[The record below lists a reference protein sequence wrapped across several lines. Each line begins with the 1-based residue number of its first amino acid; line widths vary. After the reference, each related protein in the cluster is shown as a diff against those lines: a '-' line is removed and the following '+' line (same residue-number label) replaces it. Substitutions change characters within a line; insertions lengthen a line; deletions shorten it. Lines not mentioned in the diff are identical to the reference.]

1 MRGYNC
7 QRLTISIKKTKV
19 MGQDVSA
26 PPTICIDSEELE
38 NTETFC
44 YLGSCITSNLSLDKE
59 IDTRIAKAAAV
70 MSKLSKKVW
79 VNNSLSRKTKLSVY
93 KACVLSTLLYG
104 SESWAT
110 YARQENRLESFHL
123 RCLRRILG
131 ITWEDRVT
139 NISVLEQAGSL
150 SMHLLLS
157 QRRLRW
163 IGHVRR
169 MKDGR
174 IPRDVLY
181 GELAVG
187 HRRTGRPMLR
197 FKDVCKRD
205 MKITSIATNSW
216 ETLADDRSQWRSAVR
231 EGILSGEEHRL
242 QELRNKRKRRKE
254 RQQGLNTSQPSTF
267 VCDNCGRDC
276 HARIGLL
283 SHTRRCNIKS
293 E

>member
-1 MRGYNC
+1 MP
-7 QRLTISIKKTKV
+7 TKV
-19 MGQDVSA
+19 MGQEVSA
-26 PPTICIDSEELE
+26 PPRICIDGEELGI
-38 NTETFC
+38 TETSC

-79 VNNSLSRKTKLSVY
+79 DNNSLSRKTKLSVY

-110 YARQENRLESFHL
+110 YARQESRLESFHL

-131 ITWEDRVT
+131 ISGEDRVT
-139 NISVLEQAGSL
+139 NKSVLEQEGPL
-150 SMHLLLS
+150 GLHLLLS

-174 IPRDVLY
+174 IPKDVLY

-187 HRRTGRPMLR
+187 HRHTGRSMLR

-205 MKITSIATNSW
+205 LKI
-216 ETLADDRSQWRSAVR
+216 
-231 EGILSGEEHRL
+231 
-242 QELRNKRKRRKE
+242 
-254 RQQGLNTSQPSTF
+254 
-267 VCDNCGRDC
+267 
-276 HARIGLL
+276 
-283 SHTRRCNIKS
+283 
-293 E
+293 